1 MKYLIKGSY
10 TYKVEKVVDASSKNE
25 AFEIAINH
33 SKPMCEWNSQD
44 QDTYFEEVN
53 SIDEIEEVNNET

>member
-10 TYKVEKVVDASSKNE
+10 TYKVENEIEASSKDE
-25 AFEIAINH
+25 AFEIATNH

-44 QDTYFEEVN
+44 QDTYFEEVD
-53 SIDEIEEVNNET
+53 SIEEVEEVNNET